1 MTEVAAVI
9 LAAGQASRFRAAAGS
24 DGPATK
30 LVANFGGVPL
40 VAHVTDAAL
49 ASRAHPVIVVTGH
62 AQAEVR
68 QALEGRP
75 VTFVHNA
82 DYAQGISTSVRRGIT
97 AVPKQVAGAL
107 VLLADMPRVSAVLI
121 DKLIAAFEAQPDAR
135 AVVPVVDGRRG
146 NPVLLGRATFAAL
159 DTLTGDVGAKP
170 LLQMAGA
177 HVIEVPVSDAAAT
190 FDVDTPDHL
199 KG

>member
-24 DGPATK
+24 DGPSTK
-30 LVANFGGVPL
+30 LVANFNGVPL

-49 ASRAHPVIVVTGH
+49 ASRARPVIVVTGH
-62 AQAEVR
+62 AEAAVR

-75 VTFVHNA
+75 VTFVHNP
-82 DYAQGISTSVRRGIT
+82 DYAQGISTSVRRGIA
-97 AVPKQVAGAL
+97 AVPQQVAGAL

-146 NPVLLGRATFAAL
+146 NPVLLGRATFASL

-177 HVIEVPVSDAAAT
+177 HVIEVHVSDAAAT